1 MRWNCMYLF
10 GGTVVGKLKCS
21 KVLGSLG
28 SIEFLRAFLW
38 GMGRRLECRGG
49 GGDWAISKRGIFYF
63 SLKQKNSL

>member
-49 GGDWAISKRGIFYF
+49 GGGGWGYLQKRDFLF
-63 SLKQKNSL
+63 FLETEK

>member
-49 GGDWAISKRGIFYF
+49 GGGIGLSPKEGFF
-63 SLKQKNSL
+63 IFP

>member
-1 MRWNCMYLF
+1 MYLF

-49 GGDWAISKRGIFYF
+49 GGLGYLQKRDFLF
-63 SLKQKNSL
+63 FLETEK

>member
-1 MRWNCMYLF
+1 MYLF

-28 SIEFLRAFLW
+28 SIEFLHAFLW

-49 GGDWAISKRGIFYF
+49 GGLGYLQKRDF
-63 SLKQKNSL
+63 

>member
-49 GGDWAISKRGIFYF
+49 GGGLGYLQKRDFLF
-63 SLKQKNSL
+63 FLETEK